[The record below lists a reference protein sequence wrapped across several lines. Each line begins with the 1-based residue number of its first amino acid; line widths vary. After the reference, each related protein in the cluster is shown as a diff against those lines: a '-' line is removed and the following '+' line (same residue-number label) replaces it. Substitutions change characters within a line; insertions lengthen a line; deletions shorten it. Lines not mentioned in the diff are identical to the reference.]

1 MNSNKKTLTA
11 ILILLV
17 MCTGIS
23 ISYAFFKVASSNN
36 NANTN
41 VTINGAA
48 LCMSLQLS
56 SDNITISNEYA
67 VPISDSKALSSDTY
81 KTSVTIT
88 NNCNTSQSFN
98 LLLVPNSSNT
108 MPIKALKYALVEE
121 GATPT
126 TGTLISNEYILDNTI
141 QKQLL
146 AIKNETLKNGFSV
159 GSGTVSSGTKTYN
172 LYLWIDKDE
181 GSLGNGSTMNK
192 SLNAYLT
199 LGSGSVIGDLKLDLY
214 HTIENRYNQDK
225 TYIGLYTGE
234 GANTYANK
242 VYYYK
247 GNVQNNNVL
256 FGGFCWKIVRTTETG
271 GVKIV
276 YNGVQKDENFE
287 NINENNYKLISN
299 DEKYPYT
306 FDSTSKTWVSTNK
319 TNSATG
325 TLTFTVDTAGDYY
338 LSYVMS
344 SEAGYDKAKFYKN
357 GTALGDSSGYSGTQ
371 SGTIALTGLTTSDV
385 IKVEYSKDGS
395 GANGSDTVT
404 FSIGKAVGD
413 PVKSCNNTGT
423 DSQIGTS
430 KFNSSYNSPAYVGYM
445 YNIVY
450 PYSSKTIINSTS
462 FSGTKAY
469 GDGATYA
476 SNKYTLTNAETL
488 SVSSSNISTL
498 VGKYTCN
505 SSSTTGTCSSLWYI
519 VGYSGTTIYY
529 YSLSGGTTD
538 GTTLANKDYV
548 FGSSFTYANGTYTL
562 SDTVTLNSDT
572 FITNKNN
579 VNTHHYTCLSN
590 GTTCSSI
597 YYVYYISGGTPY
609 YITLT
614 GGKSVSD
621 ALNEMLYADDVNK
634 NDSTIK
640 TYIDNWYE
648 SKIKGKYE
656 DKLEDTVFCNDRGIL
671 NLNGWNPNGG
681 DTTQYLQF
689 KNYSTSNQSLVCANE
704 TDRFS
709 MSNSKAKLK
718 HPIGLLSVP
727 ELSLAG
733 YGSSHY
739 FNNGQYV
746 WLASPFYFY
755 INIASVRGVYASGWG
770 FDSVINSGG
779 VRPSVSLKPNT
790 YFSSGD
796 GSFTK
801 PFVIGDAVEEPSG
814 NSFDTVFAVNNTD
827 IFPENGIRYEGADPN
842 NYICLDNKTEGT
854 CSDSSLLFRI
864 IGLFDEDT
872 STDGTTSSGTKKL
885 LKVIDINNYGGT
897 DGKYWNSAGTNNW
910 STASLKT
917 ELNETYLSTL
927 LGTSN
932 VNSKLSS
939 AIANAKW
946 HLGGANANSES
957 GDSYYYKSITTE
969 NVYKAERPPYH
980 TFTNLSEN
988 IFQNLY
994 SGNPSSIYA
1003 KVGLMYPSDY
1013 GYATV
1018 GGTTT
1023 NKSSCRSKEL
1033 YNWDGSSYSDCK
1045 NNDWLFTSQVTSW
1058 GSNKS
1063 EWLLSPYSSV
1073 SSNATYLYSAGY
1085 VSLNGSLVSSN
1096 LFAVR
1101 PTFYLDSSVL
1111 KIVGTGDGTKDNAY
1125 RIG

>member
-199 LGSGSVIGDLKLDLY
+199 LGSGSVIGEIKTDLY
-214 HTIENRYNQDK
+214 HTIENRYNKDK
-225 TYIGLYTGE
+225 TYLGLYTGE
-234 GANTYANK
+234 GADTYANP

-256 FGGFCWKIVRTTETG
+256 FAGFCWKIVRTTETG

-276 YNGVQKDENFE
+276 YNGTQKD
-287 NINENNYKLISN
+287 
-299 DEKYPYT
+299 
-306 FDSTSKTWVSTNK
+306 
-319 TNSATG
+319 G
-325 TLTFTVDTAGDYY
+325 
-338 LSYVMS
+338 
-344 SEAGYDKAKFYKN
+344 
-357 GTALGDSSGYSGTQ
+357 
-371 SGTIALTGLTTSDV
+371 
-385 IKVEYSKDGS
+385 
-395 GANGSDTVT
+395 
-404 FSIGKAVGD
+404 
-413 PVKSCNNTGT
+413 SCNNTGT
-423 DSQIGTS
+423 DSQLEST
-430 KFNSSYNSPAYVGYM
+430 KQFNEKYNSPAYVGYM
-445 YNIVY
+445 YNTVY
-450 PYSSKTIINSTS
+450 PYSSKVIINSAN

-476 SNKYTLTNAETL
+476 SSKYTLTNATTL

-529 YSLSGGTTD
+529 YRLSGGTID
-538 GTTLANKDYV
+538 GATLANKNYV
-548 FGSSFTYANGTYTL
+548 FGKSFTYNGSYTL

-572 FITNKNN
+572 FITNKSN
-579 VNTHHYTCLSN
+579 VNTHHYTCLSS
-590 GTTCSSI
+590 GTTCLSI
-597 YYVYYISGGTPY
+597 YYVYYIDAGTPY

-614 GGKSVSD
+614 GGKSVND
-621 ALNEMLYADDVNK
+621 ALNEMLYADDVNTK
-634 NDSTIK
+634 DSTIK
-640 TYIDNWYE
+640 AFIDSWYE
-648 SKIKGKYE
+648 SNLASYE
-656 DKLEDTVFCNDRGIL
+656 DRLEDTVFCNDRSMS
-671 NLNGWNPNGG
+671 NESSNGWNPNGG
-681 DTTQYLQF
+681 STSTSLQF
-689 KNYSTSNQSLVCANE
+689 KNTSRSNQSLVCANE

-709 MSNSKAKLK
+709 HSNAKAYLK
-718 HPIGLLSVP
+718 YPIGLLSLP
-727 ELSLAG
+727 ELGLAG

-739 FNNGQYV
+739 FNNGRWV
-746 WLASPFYFY
+746 WLASPDYFVSDGA
-755 INIASVRGVYASGWG
+755 IVRMAYSGG
-770 FDSVINSGG
+770 FGSRHVDSSEG
-779 VRPSVSLKPNT
+779 VRPSVSLKPKT

-796 GSFTK
+796 GSFTN
-801 PFVIGDAVEEPSG
+801 PFVIGDAVEEPNG
-814 NSFDTVFAVNNTD
+814 NSFDTVFAKNNTD
-827 IFPENGIRYEGADPN
+827 IFDENGLRYEGADPN
-842 NYICLDNKTEGT
+842 NYICLDNKTSGA

-872 STDGTTSSGTKKL
+872 SSDGTNSSGTKKL
-885 LKVIDINNYGGT
+885 LKVIDTNNYGGT
-897 DGKYWNSAGTNNW
+897 NGKNWNSVKSNNW

-917 ELNETYLSTL
+917 ELNGTYLTTL

-939 AIANAKW
+939 AVTNTKW
-946 HLGGANANSES
+946 HLGGASSSN
-957 GDSYYYKSITTE
+957 YKTLT
-969 NVYKAERPPYH
+969 AEGIYGEERN
-980 TFTNLSEN
+980 TSA
-988 IFQNLY
+988 IY
-994 SGNPSSIYA
+994 SGNPSSVYA

-1023 NKSSCRSKEL
+1023 NKSNCRAKEV
-1033 YNWDGSSYSDCK
+1033 YIWDSSFYSDCR
-1045 NNDWLFTSQVTSW
+1045 NNDWLFTSQASSW
-1058 GSNKS
+1058 GSNKI
-1063 EWLLSPYSSV
+1063 EWLLSPYSSSSAIATLLNKIGSIRLDGDTIHYV
-1073 SSNATYLYSAGY
+1073 SSNPS
-1085 VSLNGSLVSSN
+1085 
-1096 LFAVR
+1096 AVR
-1101 PTFYLDSSVL
+1101 PTFYLDSSIL
-1111 KIVGTGDGTKDNAY
+1111 KIVGGLGTKDNAY
-1125 RIG
+1125 RVG

>member
-121 GATPT
+121 GVTPT
-126 TGTLISNEYILDNTI
+126 TGTLISNEYLLDSTI

-199 LGSGSVIGDLKLDLY
+199 LGSGSTIGDLKLDLY

-225 TYIGLYTGE
+225 TYLGLYNGE
-234 GANTYANK
+234 GAATYANP

-256 FGGFCWKIVRTTETG
+256 FAGFCWKIVRTTETG

-276 YNGVQKDENFE
+276 YNGIQ
-287 NINENNYKLISN
+287 
-299 DEKYPYT
+299 
-306 FDSTSKTWVSTNK
+306 
-319 TNSATG
+319 
-325 TLTFTVDTAGDYY
+325 
-338 LSYVMS
+338 
-344 SEAGYDKAKFYKN
+344 KN
-357 GTALGDSSGYSGTQ
+357 G
-371 SGTIALTGLTTSDV
+371 
-385 IKVEYSKDGS
+385 
-395 GANGSDTVT
+395 
-404 FSIGKAVGD
+404 
-413 PVKSCNNTGT
+413 SCNNTGT
-423 DSQIGTS
+423 DSQIGRS
-430 KFNSSYNSPAYVGYM
+430 AFNSSYNSPSYVGYM
-445 YNIVY
+445 YNKVY
-450 PYSSKTIINSTS
+450 AYSDKSM
-462 FSGTKAY
+462 
-469 GDGATYA
+469 
-476 SNKYTLTNAETL
+476 
-488 SVSSSNISTL
+488 SSESNI
-498 VGKYTCN
+498 
-505 SSSTTGTCSSLWYI
+505 
-519 VGYSGTTIYY
+519 
-529 YSLSGGTTD
+529 
-538 GTTLANKDYV
+538 V
-548 FGSSFTYANGTYTL
+548 FGNSFTYANGTYTL
-562 SDTVTLNSDT
+562 KDTKTVATWSSGYNT
-572 FITNKNN
+572 INN
-579 VNTHHYTCLSN
+579 NHYTCMTT

-597 YYVYYISGGTPY
+597 NYVYYADSESAY

-614 GGKSVSD
+614 NGKSVND

-640 TYIDNWYE
+640 TYIDSWYE
-648 SKIKGKYE
+648 SNIKDKY
-656 DKLEDTVFCNDRGIL
+656 DNKLEDTVFCNDRSMS
-671 NLNGWNPNGG
+671 NESSNGWNPIGG
-681 DTTQYLQF
+681 STSTSLQF
-689 KNYSTSNQSLVCANE
+689 KNYNANQSLVCANE

-709 MSNSKAKLK
+709 MSNPKAKLK
-718 HPIGLLSVP
+718 YPIGLLSLP
-727 ELSLAG
+727 ELKLAG

-739 FNNGQYV
+739 YNNGQEV
-746 WLASPFYFY
+746 WLAYPSDLYNSSTY
-755 INIASVRGVYASGWG
+755 VGLTGSGG
-770 FDSVINSGG
+770 FMVNFANDSNG

-796 GSFTK
+796 GSFTN
-801 PFVIGDAVEEPSG
+801 PFVIGDTVEEPSG
-814 NSFDTVFAVNNTD
+814 NSFDTVFAKNNTD
-827 IFPENGIRYEGADPN
+827 IFDENGLRYEGADPN
-842 NYICLDNKTEGT
+842 NYICLDNKTSGT

-872 STDGTTSSGTKKL
+872 SSDGTTSSGTKKL
-885 LKVIDINNYGGT
+885 LKVIDTNNYGGT
-897 DGKYWNSAGTNNW
+897 DGKKWNSAGTNNW

-917 ELNETYLSTL
+917 ELNGTYLTTL
-927 LGTSN
+927 LGSSN
-932 VNSKLSS
+932 VNSKLSNS
-939 AIANAKW
+939 IANAKW
-946 HLGGANANSES
+946 HLGGASSSNYNTLTAE
-957 GDSYYYKSITTE
+957 GIYKE
-969 NVYKAERPPYH
+969 ERN
-980 TFTNLSEN
+980 TSA
-988 IFQNLY
+988 IY

-1013 GYATV
+1013 GYATI
-1018 GGTTT
+1018 GGTNI
-1023 NKSSCRSKEL
+1023 NKSECRARDL
-1033 YNWDGSSYSDCK
+1033 YDWDGSIYSDCR
-1045 NNDWLFTSQVTSW
+1045 NNDWLFISQNNFVNNVEWTITPRSDTSGNVLHIRSTGNVNHQYNYIDVPNFYW
-1058 GSNKS
+1058 
-1063 EWLLSPYSSV
+1063 
-1073 SSNATYLYSAGY
+1073 AA
-1085 VSLNGSLVSSN
+1085 
-1096 LFAVR
+1096 R

-1111 KIVGTGDGTKDNAY
+1111 KIVGGLGTKDNAY

>member
-121 GATPT
+121 GVTPT
-126 TGTLISNEYILDNTI
+126 SGTLISNEYILDNTI

-159 GSGTVSSGTKTYN
+159 GSGTVSSGTKTYS

-225 TYIGLYTGE
+225 TYLGLYNGE
-234 GANTYANK
+234 GADTYANP

-276 YNGVQKDENFE
+276 YNGVQKD
-287 NINENNYKLISN
+287 
-299 DEKYPYT
+299 
-306 FDSTSKTWVSTNK
+306 
-319 TNSATG
+319 G
-325 TLTFTVDTAGDYY
+325 
-338 LSYVMS
+338 
-344 SEAGYDKAKFYKN
+344 
-357 GTALGDSSGYSGTQ
+357 
-371 SGTIALTGLTTSDV
+371 
-385 IKVEYSKDGS
+385 
-395 GANGSDTVT
+395 
-404 FSIGKAVGD
+404 
-413 PVKSCNNTGT
+413 SCNNTGT

-430 KFNSSYNSPAYVGYM
+430 VFNTSYNSPAYVGYM
-445 YNIVY
+445 YNTVY
-450 PYSSKTIINSTS
+450 PVASKVIINSTS

-476 SNKYTLTNAETL
+476 SSKYTLTNATTL
-488 SVSSSNISTL
+488 DVTSSNISTL
-498 VGKYTCN
+498 VDKYTCN

-548 FGSSFTYANGTYTL
+548 FGSSFTYANDTYTL

-572 FITNKNN
+572 FITNKSN
-579 VNTHHYTCLSN
+579 VDTHHYTCLSS
-590 GTTCSSI
+590 GTTCSSV
-597 YYVYYISGGTPY
+597 YYVYYINNGTTY

-614 GGKSVSD
+614 GGKTVND
-621 ALNEMLYADDVNK
+621 ALNEMLYANDVNK

-640 TYIDNWYE
+640 AYIDSWYE
-648 SKIKGKYE
+648 NNLASYE
-656 DKLEDTVFCNDRGIL
+656 DKLEDIVFCNDRRLL

-681 DTTQYLQF
+681 STTDSLQF

-704 TDRFS
+704 TDSFS
-709 MSNSKAKLK
+709 MSNVKAKLK
-718 HPIGLLSVP
+718 HPIGLLSSP
-727 ELSLAG
+727 EMRLAS

-746 WLASPFYFY
+746 WLASPYDFYCDYAFFG
-755 INIASVRGVYASGWG
+755 GVSSSEWDGG
-770 FDSVINSGG
+770 IVGNSRG
-779 VRPSVSLKPNT
+779 VRPSVSIKPGT
-790 YFSSGD
+790 SFSSGD
-796 GSFTK
+796 GSYTS
-801 PFVIGDAVEEPSG
+801 PFVIE
-814 NSFDTVFAVNNTD
+814 
-827 IFPENGIRYEGADPN
+827 
-842 NYICLDNKTEGT
+842 
-854 CSDSSLLFRI
+854 
-864 IGLFDEDT
+864 
-872 STDGTTSSGTKKL
+872 
-885 LKVIDINNYGGT
+885 
-897 DGKYWNSAGTNNW
+897 
-910 STASLKT
+910 
-917 ELNETYLSTL
+917 
-927 LGTSN
+927 
-932 VNSKLSS
+932 
-939 AIANAKW
+939 
-946 HLGGANANSES
+946 
-957 GDSYYYKSITTE
+957 
-969 NVYKAERPPYH
+969 
-980 TFTNLSEN
+980 
-988 IFQNLY
+988 
-994 SGNPSSIYA
+994 
-1003 KVGLMYPSDY
+1003 
-1013 GYATV
+1013 
-1018 GGTTT
+1018 
-1023 NKSSCRSKEL
+1023 
-1033 YNWDGSSYSDCK
+1033 
-1045 NNDWLFTSQVTSW
+1045 
-1058 GSNKS
+1058 
-1063 EWLLSPYSSV
+1063 
-1073 SSNATYLYSAGY
+1073 
-1085 VSLNGSLVSSN
+1085 
-1096 LFAVR
+1096 
-1101 PTFYLDSSVL
+1101 
-1111 KIVGTGDGTKDNAY
+1111 
-1125 RIG
+1125 

>member
-67 VPISDSKALSSDTY
+67 VPISDKKALSSNTY

-121 GATPT
+121 GVTPT
-126 TGTLISNEYILDNTI
+126 SGTLISNEYLLDSTI

-199 LGSGSVIGDLKLDLY
+199 LGSGSTIGDLKLDLY

-225 TYIGLYTGE
+225 TYLGLYNGE
-234 GANTYANK
+234 GAATYANP

-256 FGGFCWKIVRTTETG
+256 FAGFCWKIVRTTETG

-276 YNGVQKDENFE
+276 YNGIQ
-287 NINENNYKLISN
+287 
-299 DEKYPYT
+299 
-306 FDSTSKTWVSTNK
+306 
-319 TNSATG
+319 
-325 TLTFTVDTAGDYY
+325 
-338 LSYVMS
+338 
-344 SEAGYDKAKFYKN
+344 KN
-357 GTALGDSSGYSGTQ
+357 G
-371 SGTIALTGLTTSDV
+371 
-385 IKVEYSKDGS
+385 
-395 GANGSDTVT
+395 
-404 FSIGKAVGD
+404 
-413 PVKSCNNTGT
+413 SCNNTGT
-423 DSQIGTS
+423 DSQIGRS
-430 KFNSSYNSPAYVGYM
+430 AFNSSYNSPSYVGYM
-445 YNIVY
+445 YNKVY
-450 PYSSKTIINSTS
+450 AYSDKSM
-462 FSGTKAY
+462 
-469 GDGATYA
+469 
-476 SNKYTLTNAETL
+476 
-488 SVSSSNISTL
+488 SSESNI
-498 VGKYTCN
+498 
-505 SSSTTGTCSSLWYI
+505 
-519 VGYSGTTIYY
+519 
-529 YSLSGGTTD
+529 
-538 GTTLANKDYV
+538 V
-548 FGSSFTYANGTYTL
+548 FGNSFTYANGTYTL
-562 SDTVTLNSDT
+562 KDTKTVATWSSGYNT
-572 FITNKNN
+572 INN
-579 VNTHHYTCLSN
+579 NHYTCMTT

-597 YYVYYISGGTPY
+597 YYVYYASSSNAY

-614 GGKSVSD
+614 NGKSVND

-640 TYIDNWYE
+640 TYIDSWYE
-648 SKIKGKYE
+648 SNIKDKY
-656 DKLEDTVFCNDRGIL
+656 DNKLEDTVFCNDRSMS
-671 NLNGWNPNGG
+671 NESSNGWNPIGG
-681 DTTQYLQF
+681 STSTSLQF
-689 KNYSTSNQSLVCANE
+689 KNYNANQSLVCANE

-709 MSNSKAKLK
+709 MSNPKAKLK
-718 HPIGLLSVP
+718 YPIGLLSLP
-727 ELSLAG
+727 ELSLSG

-739 FNNGQYV
+739 YNNGQYV
-746 WLASPFYFY
+746 WLASPFSFISNDAYVGL
-755 INIASVRGVYASGWG
+755 ADSGG
-770 FDSVINSGG
+770 LAGSDVVDSGG
-779 VRPSVSLKPNT
+779 VRPSVSIQPGT
-790 YFSSGD
+790 SFSSGD
-796 GSFTK
+796 GSFTN
-801 PFVIGDAVEEPSG
+801 PFVIGDAVEEPSEK
-814 NSFDTVFAVNNTD
+814 SFDTVFAANNTD
-827 IFPENGIRYEGADPN
+827 IFNENGLRYEGADPN
-842 NYICLDNKTEGT
+842 NYICLDNKTSGT

-872 STDGTTSSGTKKL
+872 SNDGTTSNGSKKL
-885 LKVIDINNYGGT
+885 LKVIDTNNYGGT
-897 DGKYWNSAGTNNW
+897 DGKKWNSAGTNNW

-917 ELNETYLSTL
+917 ELNGTYLTTL

-946 HLGGANANSES
+946 HLGGENDPNYQTLTAE
-957 GDSYYYKSITTE
+957 DIYTE
-969 NVYKAERPPYH
+969 ERN
-980 TFTNLSEN
+980 TSA
-988 IFQNLY
+988 IY

-1023 NKSSCRSKEL
+1023 DKSSCPAI
-1033 YNWDGSSYSDCK
+1033 YNWSDTLYSDCK
-1045 NNDWLFTSQVTSW
+1045 NNDWLFTSQKSSW
-1058 GSNKS
+1058 GSNKN
-1063 EWLLSPYSSV
+1063 EWLLSPYSSN
-1073 SSNATYLYSAGY
+1073 SWCAARLYME
-1085 VSLNGSLVSSN
+1085 GSVIFYGSYDVNSHS
-1096 LFAVR
+1096 FAVR
-1101 PTFYLDSSVL
+1101 PTFYLDSSIL
-1111 KIVGTGDGTKDNAY
+1111 KIVGTGDGSSTNPY

>member
-67 VPISDSKALSSDTY
+67 VPISDKKALSSNTY

-121 GATPT
+121 GVTPT
-126 TGTLISNEYILDNTI
+126 TGTLISNEYLLDSTI

-199 LGSGSVIGDLKLDLY
+199 LGSGSTIGDLKLDLY

-225 TYIGLYTGE
+225 TYLGLYNGE
-234 GANTYANK
+234 GAATYANP

-256 FGGFCWKIVRTTETG
+256 FAGFCWKIVRTTETG

-276 YNGVQKDENFE
+276 YNGIQ
-287 NINENNYKLISN
+287 
-299 DEKYPYT
+299 
-306 FDSTSKTWVSTNK
+306 
-319 TNSATG
+319 
-325 TLTFTVDTAGDYY
+325 
-338 LSYVMS
+338 
-344 SEAGYDKAKFYKN
+344 KN
-357 GTALGDSSGYSGTQ
+357 G
-371 SGTIALTGLTTSDV
+371 
-385 IKVEYSKDGS
+385 
-395 GANGSDTVT
+395 
-404 FSIGKAVGD
+404 
-413 PVKSCNNTGT
+413 SCNNTGT
-423 DSQIGTS
+423 DSQIGRS
-430 KFNSSYNSPAYVGYM
+430 AFNSSYNSPSYVGYM
-445 YNIVY
+445 YNKVY
-450 PYSSKTIINSTS
+450 AYSDKSM
-462 FSGTKAY
+462 
-469 GDGATYA
+469 
-476 SNKYTLTNAETL
+476 
-488 SVSSSNISTL
+488 SSESNI
-498 VGKYTCN
+498 
-505 SSSTTGTCSSLWYI
+505 
-519 VGYSGTTIYY
+519 
-529 YSLSGGTTD
+529 
-538 GTTLANKDYV
+538 V
-548 FGSSFTYANGTYTL
+548 FGNSFTYANGTYTL
-562 SDTVTLNSDT
+562 KDTKTVATWSSGYNT
-572 FITNKNN
+572 INN
-579 VNTHHYTCLSN
+579 NHYTCMTT

-597 YYVYYISGGTPY
+597 YYVYYASSSNAY

-614 GGKSVSD
+614 NGKSVND

-640 TYIDNWYE
+640 TYIDSWYE
-648 SKIKGKYE
+648 SNIKDKY
-656 DKLEDTVFCNDRGIL
+656 DNKLEDTVFCNDRSMS
-671 NLNGWNPNGG
+671 NESSNGWNPIGG
-681 DTTQYLQF
+681 STSTSLQF
-689 KNYSTSNQSLVCANE
+689 KNYNANQSLVCANE

-709 MSNSKAKLK
+709 MSNPKAKLK
-718 HPIGLLSVP
+718 YPIGLLSLP
-727 ELSLAG
+727 ELSLSG

-739 FNNGQYV
+739 YNNGQYV
-746 WLASPFYFY
+746 WLASPFSFISNDAYVGL
-755 INIASVRGVYASGWG
+755 ADSGG
-770 FDSVINSGG
+770 LADSDVVDSGG
-779 VRPSVSLKPNT
+779 VRPSVSIQPGT
-790 YFSSGD
+790 SFSSGD
-796 GSFTK
+796 GSFTN
-801 PFVIGDAVEEPSG
+801 PFVIGDAVEEPSEK
-814 NSFDTVFAVNNTD
+814 SFDTVFAANNTD
-827 IFPENGIRYEGADPN
+827 IFNENGLRYEGADPN
-842 NYICLDNKTEGT
+842 NYICLDNKTSGT

-872 STDGTTSSGTKKL
+872 SNDGTTSNGSKKL
-885 LKVIDINNYGGT
+885 LKVIDTNNYGGT
-897 DGKYWNSAGTNNW
+897 DGKKWNSAGTNNW

-917 ELNETYLSTL
+917 ELNGTYLTTL

-946 HLGGANANSES
+946 HLGGANDPNYQTLTAE
-957 GDSYYYKSITTE
+957 DIYTE
-969 NVYKAERPPYH
+969 ERN
-980 TFTNLSEN
+980 TSA
-988 IFQNLY
+988 IY

-1023 NKSSCRSKEL
+1023 DKSSCPAI
-1033 YNWDGSSYSDCK
+1033 YNWSDTLYSDCK
-1045 NNDWLFTSQVTSW
+1045 NNDWLFTSQKSSW
-1058 GSNKS
+1058 GSNKN
-1063 EWLLSPYSSV
+1063 EWLLSPYSSN
-1073 SSNATYLYSAGY
+1073 SWCAARLYME
-1085 VSLNGSLVSSN
+1085 GSVIFYGSYDVNSHS
-1096 LFAVR
+1096 FAVR
-1101 PTFYLDSSVL
+1101 PTFYLDSSIL
-1111 KIVGTGDGTKDNAY
+1111 KIVGTGDGSSTNPY